1 MIRSSIFEPESGN
14 VDTRQL
20 KGGICTQS
28 LRDSTMIGG
37 LKGGSK
43 DAEGCDLA
51 FRNLKDQGEDALP
64 ETCCQYK

>member
-1 MIRSSIFEPESGN
+1 
-14 VDTRQL
+14 
-20 KGGICTQS
+20 
-28 LRDSTMIGG
+28 MIGG

-64 ETCCQYK
+64 ETCCQYKQLVVPWKG